1 MRAVTK
7 GYPVRIQVSRSVAQ
21 PASVGGGQQEF
32 KPVGGCIL
40 AGTYA
45 MDQQEKIRIFLITC
59 MTKVPRKRIRRR
71 GIFPSPVK
79 PRGPSIAPHPAVE
92 GRVNITKGLSMAHY
106 TNGPHTLQAPTS
118 ET

>member
-40 AGTYA
+40 AGTYD
-45 MDQQEKIRIFLITC
+45 MDQQEKIRIFIITC
-59 MTKVPRKRIRRR
+59 MPKVQCQGIDRR
-71 GIFPSPVK
+71 GIFHLQVEP
-79 PRGPSIAPHPAVE
+79 GGHFIAPAPIVDGGTTKSE
-92 GRVNITKGLSMAHY
+92 ERRVGKSSFKTGRTKW
-106 TNGPHTLQAPTS
+106 
-118 ET
+118 